1 MSSRL
6 GLFGFLMMV
15 LTMPLWEQATVY
27 AQRLPAVN
35 NSQEKLLE
43 QRAASLARLGR
54 TEEAVDLYLEIL
66 YKNPRNTNMYFRV
79 SNLMPGKENASV
91 LLQILEDILKTQNNN
106 IRLSAEK
113 GRLLYLLDRKDEA
126 IQDWQRL
133 VQSRKGNRNLY
144 TTLSNTMLQAGANT
158 EAIQL
163 LKEGRVAL
171 DDPQAFAF
179 TLARIYGVSHDYH
192 NASREY
198 LSHLDRNPGMLDNI
212 SNELIRLLANDG
224 ASEVIEKNL
233 NQLRAQPGEHQSLAL
248 AHAKIL
254 LHEKRYVECS
264 ATILTSNVSQSM
276 NQIMSIANDLMAEQA
291 WAPAADLFL
300 YVSANSTDKKQVGK
314 AMLNLAGTY
323 KHRLHKEDGYRSLS
337 GYFPGNQFLDLD
349 VKMIREG
356 DTSLERTLKLYDSL
370 QTALPRTNEAFQA
383 SFQIA
388 EIHLMVSGDV
398 DRAIRGLQNIF
409 KKAPRKDIRLAGG
422 RRLVDAWLV
431 KGDTTAALSTLE
443 EISQKLNIDED
454 DPEIIASRIKI
465 RIHQGDIP
473 RLKKELLN
481 LSGSAS
487 PADQIFNDGLELMAL
502 IEGNGE
508 EGDKDLLQYLKAER
522 FVGQHKLTEAIR
534 TLQEING
541 TSNSIADE
549 AQIRAIQILLALD
562 NNKEAVEGMDVFIQ
576 KFKDSPWL
584 ANVLVWRGE
593 YLQFVEGD
601 PQSAIPYYE
610 EVIVEHPGYLGVQDV
625 RFRLRSLIG
634 GGS

>member
-1 MSSRL
+1 M
-6 GLFGFLMMV
+6 
-15 LTMPLWEQATVY
+15 
-27 AQRLPAVN
+27 
-35 NSQEKLLE
+35 
-43 QRAASLARLGR
+43 
-54 TEEAVDLYLEIL
+54 
-66 YKNPRNTNMYFRV
+66 
-79 SNLMPGKENASV
+79 
-91 LLQILEDILKTQNNN
+91 
-106 IRLSAEK
+106 
-113 GRLLYLLDRKDEA
+113 
-126 IQDWQRL
+126 
-133 VQSRKGNRNLY
+133 
-144 TTLSNTMLQAGANT
+144 
-158 EAIQL
+158 
-163 LKEGRVAL
+163 
-171 DDPQAFAF
+171 
-179 TLARIYGVSHDYH
+179 
-192 NASREY
+192 
-198 LSHLDRNPGMLDNI
+198 
-212 SNELIRLLANDG
+212 
-224 ASEVIEKNL
+224 
-233 NQLRAQPGEHQSLAL
+233 
-248 AHAKIL
+248 
-254 LHEKRYVECS
+254 
-264 ATILTSNVSQSM
+264 
-276 NQIMSIANDLMAEQA
+276 
-291 WAPAADLFL
+291 
-300 YVSANSTDKKQVGK
+300 
-314 AMLNLAGTY
+314 
-323 KHRLHKEDGYRSLS
+323 
-337 GYFPGNQFLDLD
+337 
-349 VKMIREG
+349 
-356 DTSLERTLKLYDSL
+356 
-370 QTALPRTNEAFQA
+370 
-383 SFQIA
+383 
-388 EIHLMVSGDV
+388 
-398 DRAIRGLQNIF
+398 
-409 KKAPRKDIRLAGG
+409 
-422 RRLVDAWLV
+422 DAWLV